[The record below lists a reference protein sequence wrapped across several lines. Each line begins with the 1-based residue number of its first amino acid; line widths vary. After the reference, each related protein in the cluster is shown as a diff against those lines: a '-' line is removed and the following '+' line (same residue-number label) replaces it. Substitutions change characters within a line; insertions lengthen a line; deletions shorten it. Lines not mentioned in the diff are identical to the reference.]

1 MRILLIL
8 FLFIISFE
16 ASAQSVSKQVIST
29 LGVNQSNGTHK
40 LSATVGEV
48 VIGAMTAEDGSL
60 QLGNGYY
67 PSLNLETL
75 SIETPNTNLLVK
87 VFPNPVSKI
96 LYITHPTEDSFKIR
110 IADVNGK
117 VLVEKTITKQ
127 TPIKVDQYPS
137 GIYLISI
144 TTKDQKTNTYK
155 IIKQ

>member
-96 LYITHPTEDSFKIR
+96 LYITHSTEDSFKIR

-127 TPIKVDQYPS
+127 TPIKVDQFPS

>member
-16 ASAQSVSKQVIST
+16 ASAQSVSKQVISP
-29 LGVNQSNGTHK
+29 LGLNQSAGAHK
-40 LSATVGEV
+40 LSATVGELIV
-48 VIGAMTAEDGSL
+48 GVMTAEDGSL

-75 SIETPNTNLLVK
+75 SIETLNTDLWIK
-87 VFPNPVSKI
+87 VFPNPVSEI
-96 LYITHPTEDSFKIR
+96 LYITHPKEDSFQIR

-117 VLVEKTITKQ
+117 VLANKTITKQ

-155 IIKQ
+155 IIKL